1 MPLPIRP
8 LLANAAMAMAG
19 LAPAQ
24 GLIAQGDALFAAG
37 RQAAALEK
45 YDAAVDSVANAFT
58 WTARA
63 KALMAIGKDKKALQD
78 LDCALAMDS
87 LYAPANRLRTEWT
100 FRQGDDAGTVHSA
113 SRALQG
119 TNSPKERARLLVLR
133 GQALAALQQNKQALT
148 DLAEGLE
155 GRNNDLPAMKT
166 LARLYDLNG
175 RFAESLEV
183 LETLCSLEPE
193 NIGNW
198 CNRGHELNRLGRYAE
213 ALSVLETALRLDKDE
228 PVTLS
233 NKAFA
238 LLRSGRDADAL
249 DAVNRSL
256 RSNPENPVAL
266 CTRAELL
273 IRRGDREKACAD
285 LRAAKALG
293 SAPGMEELTKEN
305 CGP

>member
-1 MPLPIRP
+1 MPGPIR
-8 LLANAAMAMAG
+8 AFFATTAMAVAG

-24 GLIAQGDALFAAG
+24 GLIAQGDALLAAG
-37 RQAAALEK
+37 RQAAALDK
-45 YDAAVDSVANAFT
+45 YDAAVDSSANAIS

-63 KALMAIGKDKKALQD
+63 KALLAIGKDKKALQD
-78 LDCALAMDS
+78 LNSALAMDS
-87 LYAPANRLRTEWT
+87 LYLPANRLSAEVA
-100 FRQGDDAGTVHSA
+100 FRKGDDAGTIHFA
-113 SRALQG
+113 DRALEG
-119 TNSPKERARLLVLR
+119 HNAPVDRARLLVMR
-133 GQALAALQQNKQALT
+133 GQSLAALQHNKQALA

-175 RFAESLEV
+175 QFAESLGV

-193 NIGNW
+193 DIGNW
-198 CNRGHELNRLGRYAE
+198 CNRGHELNRLGRFAE

-238 LLRSGRDADAL
+238 LMRSSRDADAME
-249 DAVNRSL
+249 AVNRSL

-273 IRRGDREKACAD
+273 IRRGDRDKACAD

-293 SAPGMEELTKEN
+293 SAPGLEELTKEN